1 MHQYYPAILES
12 SLLHFNIFSRDLWLV
27 VTPELLLPSLFYVAM
42 ENLESNLNLLNILL
56 EEHWIALISFL
67 KQKEQ
72 NTK

>member
-12 SLLHFNIFSRDLWLV
+12 SLLYFNIFSRDLWLV
-27 VTPELLLPSLFYVAM
+27 VTSELLLSFLFYVAM